1 MMYRNRK
8 TATKA
13 RTLSGLF
20 LSLQAFAPPLHHF
33 FRISSAIASSFTD
46 LRLSFFGDKHLNQV
60 NKFGGRYVSP
70 IPVPALKQRN
80 DGWQHKMFDVR
91 HILR

>member
-8 TATKA
+8 AATKA
-13 RTLSGLF
+13 RTLSGL
-20 LSLQAFAPPLHHF
+20 LCLCRRSRRERFAVAPL
-33 FRISSAIASSFTD
+33 FRISPALASSFID
-46 LRLSFFGDKHLNQV
+46 LRLSPFGDKRSNQV

-80 DGWQHKMFDVR
+80 DG
-91 HILR
+91 